1 MAASIIIMFL
11 DELIQKGWGLGSGI
25 SLFIMAGVA
34 QQILWSMFSPLPAG
48 DGGMIGII
56 PYIVQSLTGSGDIT
70 NILFP
75 FKSITEYLWIVSYRR
90 NITNSCI
97 YTRYKN

>member
-1 MAASIIIMFL
+1 VIIGQLMAASIIIMFL

-56 PYIVQSLTGSGDIT
+56 PYLIESLLVVVILEMYYSVQINCLVFLDYSL
-70 NILFP
+70 LL
-75 FKSITEYLWIVSYRR
+75 EY
-90 NITNSCI
+90 C
-97 YTRYKN
+97 